1 MRRDKTV
8 LLILTVFVLG
18 TTGLGNAQEP
28 GEPEIRRAEPASTPS
43 SGVVMEPFLP
53 AKPIP
58 PPQVIPSPVTE
69 EPAQR
74 GEPQRV
80 ERAIPVAP
88 AERVEPARP
97 VPSVPERSFQESPP
111 PLPEPGAGEIRV
123 APTQSEPSIV
133 GTPPDKVQFDAANE
147 LYRIEEWP
155 QAIAA
160 YDLLMRNF
168 PDTPYREAALY
179 RSGSAY
185 RKLGQDRV
193 ARTYFLT
200 LLREF
205 TVGEFVGPAAYRL
218 AEQYFEEKDY
228 PEAMR
233 LFRLA
238 AGRIET
244 PELKLAARFFQARCA
259 QLTGRDVEAGEL
271 FEQVAEAPDPNPYR
285 EYSLITLARMA
296 SDRGRKDEALRIYQ
310 KISSTSK
317 DANLKAE
324 ATVKAAVT
332 ALELGQLDLAEKLF
346 ARSLELPGIGSYREL
361 AIAGRL
367 RTLYDAKRYSEVVS
381 LVEQID
387 TIKSDT
393 LAPDALLLGA
403 NAARQAGRADL
414 AAALYNRLATD
425 FPATPQ
431 ANEARFQRL
440 VGLYN
445 SRDPSLPDALD
456 DFIASES
463 DPVQKAQAR
472 LMKGELHYLAGEFD
486 KAIAEYESLSGGV
499 LPERFVPEMLFKLG
513 WCYAQKKDLPKAID
527 TLTTFLTQYPKHA
540 LAPAAI
546 AQRALCLR
554 EAKRYQ
560 EALADF
566 NYLIATY
573 PKAPERELALVEK
586 GLLHGQVDD
595 IPNMVVNLR
604 QVLKEYPQSREAARV
619 NYWLGWAAFEQ
630 KDYKAAVAPLRAAR
644 DANPKDYGARAT
656 LRLILSLFYL
666 EDVNEVAAEVTKYQ
680 PGENDPLVP
689 HSIYR
694 WLGQQLHD
702 RGDYQRGADFLSKIT
717 SLENVATAEDWL
729 FLARCKVQLGAWNE
743 ALSSVEA
750 GLKLAG
756 EPEAKARLMLERGRA
771 ETGLQQYDL
780 ALKSIAEVLTIA
792 PEGPLNAE
800 GLILQGDVE
809 VARGAFEEAAKAYV
823 RVALLFD
830 DPAIT
835 PRALEKAY
843 VCYKTLGNDAEAKRV
858 LNDLKTRFPE
868 HRMGAETAATN
879 PSG

>member
-1 MRRDKTV
+1 MDKLSKALFSLV
-8 LLILTVFVLG
+8 ALALWAADSIE
-18 TTGLGNAQEP
+18 AQDYR
-28 GEPEIRRAEPASTPS
+28 EPEIRRAEPASSPS
-43 SGVVMEPFLP
+43 GDGVMEPFLP

-58 PPQVIPSPVTE
+58 PPQVIPPSVFD
-69 EPAQR
+69 EPAPS

-80 ERAIPVAP
+80 KRAIPVAP

-97 VPSVPERSFQESPP
+97 VPAVPDRSFQQSPP
-111 PLPEPGAGEIRV
+111 PLPEPQAGEIRV
-123 APTQSEPSIV
+123 APTQTEPSIV

-147 LYRIEEWP
+147 LYRTEDWA

-168 PDTPYREAALY
+168 PSTPYREAALY

-233 LFRLA
+233 LFRMA
-238 AGRIET
+238 AGRIEN

-259 QLTGRDVEAGEL
+259 QQSGRDIEAGEL

-296 SDRGRKDEALRIYQ
+296 ADRGRKNDALQIYQ
-310 KISSTSK
+310 KIFSTSK
-317 DANLKAE
+317 DENLKTE

-332 ALELGQLDLAEKLF
+332 ALELGQLDLAEQLF
-346 ARSLELPGIGSYREL
+346 ARSMEMPGIGAYREL

-367 RTLYDAKRYSEVVS
+367 RTLHDAKRYSEVVALADQINTLKSPS
-381 LVEQID
+381 L
-387 TIKSDT
+387 T
-393 LAPDALLLGA
+393 PDALLLGA

-414 AAALYNRLATD
+414 AVAFYNRLATE
-425 FPATPQ
+425 FPGTAQ
-431 ANEARFQRL
+431 AKEASFQRL

-445 SRDPSLPDALD
+445 SRDPLLPGAID
-456 DFIASES
+456 DFIASDQDS
-463 DPVQKAQAR
+463 AQKAQAR
-472 LMKGELHYLAGEFD
+472 LMKAELHFVAGEFE
-486 KAIAEYESLSGGV
+486 KAIAEYEALNESA
-499 LPERFVPEMLFKLG
+499 LPQRFLPEMLFKLG
-513 WCYAQKKDLPKAID
+513 WCYAQKKDLQKAID
-527 TLTTFLTQYPKHA
+527 TLTTFLNQYPKHP
-540 LAPAAI
+540 LVPTAI
-546 AQRALCLR
+546 AQRGLCLR
-554 EAKRYQ
+554 EGKRYQ

-566 NYLIATY
+566 KYLLAKY
-573 PKAPERELALVEK
+573 PNAPERELALVEK
-586 GLLHGQVDD
+586 GLLHGQMDD

-604 QVLKEYPQSREAARV
+604 QVLKEYPKSRETARV
-619 NYWLGWAAFEQ
+619 HYWLGWAAFEQ
-630 KDYKAAVAPLRAAR
+630 KDYKAAVPSLRAAR
-644 DANPKDYGARAT
+644 EANPKDYGARAT

-666 EDVNEVAAEVTKYQ
+666 EDLKEVAAEVTKYQ
-680 PGENDPLVP
+680 PRENDPLVP

-702 RGDYQRGADFLSKIT
+702 QGDFQQGAAFLSKIT
-717 SLENVATAEDWL
+717 PLENIATAEDWL
-729 FLARCKVQLGAWNE
+729 YLSRCQVQLGAWNE
-743 ALSSVEA
+743 ALSSVAA
-750 GLKLAG
+750 GLKLATD
-756 EPEAKARLMLERGRA
+756 PEAKARLLLERGRA
-771 ETGLQQYDL
+771 ETGLQQYEL
-780 ALKSIAEVLTIA
+780 ASKSIAEVLTIA

-809 VARGAFEEAAKAYV
+809 VARGAFEEAARAYV

-843 VCYKTLGNDAEAKRV
+843 VCYRTLGNEAEATKV

-868 HRMGAETAATN
+868 HRVGAETAAARS
-879 PSG
+879 SG